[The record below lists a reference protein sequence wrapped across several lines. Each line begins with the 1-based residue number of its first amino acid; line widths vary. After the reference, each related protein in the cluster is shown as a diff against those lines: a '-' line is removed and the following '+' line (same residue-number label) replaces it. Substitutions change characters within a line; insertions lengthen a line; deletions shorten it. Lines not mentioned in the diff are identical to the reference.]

1 MPLFSIITPVYDP
14 PLDAFEQCV
23 RSILGQTFTDWE
35 WCLANDASP
44 DSRVSERLRAL
55 QRADARIR
63 VVDRAVNGGIVAASN
78 GALAMARG
86 EFLVLLDN
94 DDELRTDALALV
106 AVAVGSA
113 ADVDYVYSDE
123 DKIDVHGTRFD
134 AFHKPDWSPERLLAQ
149 NYTSHL
155 SVLRRTLVNR
165 VGRFRAG
172 FDGSQDYDLVLR
184 VTEQARRIVHV
195 SQVLYHWRTLPT
207 STATAASAKPYAFR
221 AAVRAVGEHLE
232 RGGIKADID
241 EVVSSVARI
250 RRRLTHQPEVSIIL
264 PIDESRRTIFGA
276 ETSLAINAL
285 RSLVLRTSYANYRV
299 LLVAPESVSDAFV
312 ESLMSR
318 CSTRVTVV
326 RAGTSYDRAYLINAG
341 LVACDTQRA
350 VLFDQRCEIVDAD
363 WLQVL
368 LGYEHRN
375 GVAMIAP
382 MILDGEGSIVSAGLA
397 VSPVVHDIGQ
407 NRRNGDPGIFGVL
420 AMAHECIG
428 VATHCALVDVA
439 VLKAIGGLS
448 CDYRTRYYDFD
459 LARKLHDCGFHAII
473 TPLAR
478 IRTHGSDPESVAERE
493 HYESR
498 WRWQQIDDP
507 YTRVDTRFVIPIE
520 AR

>member
-1 MPLFSIITPVYDP
+1 
-14 PLDAFEQCV
+14 
-23 RSILGQTFTDWE
+23 
-35 WCLANDASP
+35 
-44 DSRVSERLRAL
+44 
-55 QRADARIR
+55 
-63 VVDRAVNGGIVAASN
+63 
-78 GALAMARG
+78 
-86 EFLVLLDN
+86 
-94 DDELRTDALALV
+94 
-106 AVAVGSA
+106 
-113 ADVDYVYSDE
+113 
-123 DKIDVHGTRFD
+123 
-134 AFHKPDWSPERLLAQ
+134 
-149 NYTSHL
+149 
-155 SVLRRTLVNR
+155 VNR

>member
-63 VVDRAVNGGIVAASN
+63 MVDRLVNGGIVAASN
-78 GALAMARG
+78 SALAVARG

-195 SQVLYHWRTLPT
+195 PQVLYHWRTLPT
-207 STATAASAKPYAFR
+207 STATAASAKPYAFL
-221 AAVRAVGEHLE
+221 AAVRAVGEHLD
-232 RGGIKADID
+232 RGGIKAEID
-241 EVVSSVARI
+241 EVVPSVARI
-250 RRRLTHQPEVSIIL
+250 RRRPTHQPEVSVIL

-276 ETSLAINAL
+276 ETSLAVNAL
-285 RSLVLRTSYANYRV
+285 RSLVLRTSYDNYRV
-299 LLVAPESVSDAFV
+299 LLVAPESVSDTFI
-312 ESLMSR
+312 EPLMAR
-318 CSTRVTVV
+318 CSAPITVV
-326 RAGTSYDRAYLINAG
+326 RAGTSYDRAHLINAG

-350 VLFDQRCEIVDAD
+350 VLFDQRCEIVDAN

-368 LGYEHRN
+368 LGYEHRE

-382 MILDGEGSIVSAGLA
+382 VILDDEGWIVSAGLA
-397 VSPVVHDIGQ
+397 MYPEAHHVGQGCRHD
-407 NRRNGDPGIFGVL
+407 DPGEFGMF
-420 AMAHECIG
+420 AMARECSG
-428 VATHCALVDVA
+428 VATSCALVDVA
-439 VLKAIGGLS
+439 VLKSIGGLS
-448 CDYRTRYYDFD
+448 CDYRTEFHDFD
-459 LARKLHDCGFHAII
+459 LARKMHRSGFHAII
-473 TPLAR
+473 SPLTR
-478 IRTHGSDPESVAERE
+478 IRMHSMSDDVEGDRQLF
-493 HYESR
+493 ESR
-498 WRWQQIDDP
+498 WHSAIDP
-507 YTRVDTRFVIPIE
+507 FARSDTRSTLRRLAV
-520 AR
+520 AN